1 MATML
6 SRNTLFHTSKS
17 FLNVPSL
24 TTLPKPSRVFFASN
38 QSDWRNAAEGT
49 NSISTNWAY
58 ASSTKTRRDVIVVR
72 AGKEGEVDIKKSAQD
87 ANEKTKE
94 AAGSIIDNATEGTN
108 KAVEA
113 AESAGEKANE
123 TAEAL
128 KNAVEKA
135 NETAGGAWEAAKE
148 ETQKIA
154 ETVVGKEDK

>member
-17 FLNVPSL
+17 FPNVPSL
-24 TTLPKPSRVFFASN
+24 NTLPKPSRVFFASN
-38 QSDWRNAAEGT
+38 HSTWRNAAEGT
-49 NSISTNWAY
+49 KSVSANWAN

-72 AGKEGEVDIKKSAQD
+72 AGGDDIKKSAQD

-94 AAGSIIDNATEGTN
+94 AADSIIDKATEGTN
-108 KAVEA
+108 KAVES

-128 KNAVEKA
+128 KNAAEKA
-135 NETAGGAWEAAKE
+135 KETAGGAWEAAKE

-154 ETVVGKEDK
+154 ETVVGKED

>member
-6 SRNTLFHTSKS
+6 SGNTLFHTSKS
-17 FLNVPSL
+17 FPNVSSL

-38 QSDWRNAAEGT
+38 HSDWRNAAEGT
-49 NSISTNWAY
+49 KSISTNWGY

-72 AGKEGEVDIKKSAQD
+72 AAGDDIKKSAQD
-87 ANEKTKE
+87 ANEKSKD
-94 AAGSIIDNATEGTN
+94 AAGSVIDKATEGTN

-113 AESAGEKANE
+113 AESAQEKSNE

-128 KNAVEKA
+128 KNAAEKA
-135 NETAGGAWEAAKE
+135 KEQAGGAWEAAKE

-154 ETVVGKEDK
+154 ETVVGKED